1 MEKKVGLIGLIAL
14 VVGSMIGG
22 GIFQL
27 PSEMAQAGGPI
38 AAMIAWVITGIGMFF
53 LGKVFQILNE
63 KRPDL
68 SGGIYTYAREGFG
81 KYVGFNSAWGYW
93 LSQTLG
99 NVSYAVLFIYALKS
113 FFPEM
118 GGVDSWTG
126 LIIAT
131 IMIWGAIVI
140 LVKSMAVAEKLNT
153 IATVCK
159 ILPVIMA
166 IVLLIVSFKLHI
178 FTSDLWAANTA
189 LQGGQNLGG
198 IGTQVQN
205 GLLQT
210 VWVFIGI
217 ESAVV
222 ISGRA
227 KKASDV
233 GKATIIGYLFTFIC
247 YVLIVLLSFGA
258 LPQDTLINL
267 QNPALGGVLQ
277 KTWGTWAAVII
288 NLGVLISVAGA
299 WIAWTIINAEVP
311 MTVAQDKVFPKGLAK
326 TVKSG
331 AAINSLIL
339 NGVIMEI
346 GFVFAM
352 FASNAFTAITNIATA
367 MVLLPY
373 ILSAAF
379 LIKLCWKEEK
389 KPWAPI
395 IYSAISMIFAF
406 YALSTSGVTGI
417 LELFILYAFGWIFV
431 FIRSKEQ
438 KNKMFDT
445 KWELGLCIG
454 IMVIAC
460 CAIAYLV
467 IPMIK

>member
-153 IATVCK
+153 VATVCK

-166 IVLLIVSFKLHI
+166 IILLIISFKLHI

-288 NLGVLISVAGA
+288 NLGVLF
-299 WIAWTIINAEVP
+299 
-311 MTVAQDKVFPKGLAK
+311 Q
-326 TVKSG
+326 
-331 AAINSLIL
+331 
-339 NGVIMEI
+339 
-346 GFVFAM
+346 
-352 FASNAFTAITNIATA
+352 
-367 MVLLPY
+367 LL
-373 ILSAAF
+373 
-379 LIKLCWKEEK
+379 
-389 KPWAPI
+389 
-395 IYSAISMIFAF
+395 
-406 YALSTSGVTGI
+406 V
-417 LELFILYAFGWIFV
+417 
-431 FIRSKEQ
+431 
-438 KNKMFDT
+438 
-445 KWELGLCIG
+445 LGLHG
-454 IMVIAC
+454 QLSMQ
-460 CAIAYLV
+460 
-467 IPMIK
+467 KFQ